1 MKRFV
6 LMVAAGALFVAA
18 CTGSG
23 DDAARADG
31 TESGTVETT
40 EVTETTVAETTET
53 TVAETTETTENPLGS
68 IAATVGGQVISVAS
82 VERLAFD
89 PEAELSPGA
98 FADYLGA
105 AVQWAVIEQSASKA
119 FAIAPTDEEIEEG
132 ITQLIEDFAD
142 GAAPEEFL
150 EARSISEEVLRQSAV
165 QLLIQNT
172 VREEV
177 SGTIDEP
184 SEAEAQQAIDAAP
197 TQWTTVCVSHILVA
211 TEDEATAVIARV
223 GGGGEDFG
231 AVAEEVSIDTGS
243 GLNGG
248 DLGCTTPSDYVP
260 QFADETLSAD
270 IGEISEPVQTQFG
283 FHVIR
288 VDSREDPTVEGVKE
302 LLLESLVDTAVSD
315 WYLEM
320 LGAAEVNVV
329 AEYGTW
335 VTNPTPHVEP
345 PS

>member
-23 DDAARADG
+23 DDGATADG
-31 TESGTVETT
+31 TEPGTVETT
-40 EVTETTVAETTET
+40 ATTETTVAETTET
-53 TVAETTETTENPLGS
+53 TVAETTETTESSLGS
-68 IAATVGGQVISVAS
+68 IAATVGGQVISVAG

-89 PEAELSPGA
+89 PEADLSPSE

-105 AVQWAVIEQSASKA
+105 AVQWAVIEQSAKQA
-119 FAIAPTDEEIEEG
+119 FSIAPTDEEIEEG
-132 ITQLIEDFAD
+132 IAQLLEDFA
-142 GAAPEEFL
+142 GGTTAEEFL
-150 EARSISEEVLRQSAV
+150 ESRSISGEVLRQSAV

-184 SEAEAQQAIDAAP
+184 TEAEAQQAIDAAP

-211 TEDEATAVIARV
+211 TEDEATGVIARV
-223 GGGGEDFG
+223 EGGEDFA
-231 AVAEEVSIDTGS
+231 AVAGEVSTDTGS

-260 QFADETLSAD
+260 QFADATLSAE
-270 IGEISEPVQTQFG
+270 IGEIVGPVQTQFG

-288 VDSREDPTVEGVKE
+288 VDSRDEPTVEGVRE